1 MANAKETTLY
11 ITISVIVFVIG
22 KIVIAL
28 LLYKRWKR
36 KHTVHENGFPGKD
49 HLDLIYVN
57 DFSSVLVY
65 VFFLNI

>member
-1 MANAKETTLY
+1 MANTKETTLY

-28 LLYKRWKR
+28 LLYKRWKS

-49 HLDLIYVN
+49 HLALI
-57 DFSSVLVY
+57 
-65 VFFLNI
+65 I